1 MNKVMVLKGGSSAL
15 HKLGDIG
22 RDEDSFIRVFDY
34 DDGYYTGNFEEGFG
48 FIGIKFR
55 AKDCRALT
63 PEEVNSLDGK
73 WYAVNNHIRWQ
84 IHIDADGNMV
94 TA

>member
-1 MNKVMVLKGGSSAL
+1 MNKIMVLKANSPAQ
-15 HKLGDIG
+15 HKLGNIG
-22 RDEDSFIRVFDY
+22 RKENAYIRVLDEQGDY
-34 DDGYYTGNFEEGFG
+34 YIGNFEEGFG
-48 FIGIKFR
+48 FIDVKFL
-55 AKDCRALT
+55 KTDCRSLT
-63 PEEVNSLDGK
+63 PDEVNSLDGK